1 MNKTASKLDQLKII
15 IEKFLAWD
23 LDCKDWAFEE
33 SGICIL
39 ITLPILDRHNDYV
52 QLYCRI
58 YTLNETNLLFQITDD
73 GFIDEEYSEMS
84 LHSLFKEKELAY
96 YCELKD
102 FNEAMDHY
110 FEVLRLAGKKIGF
123 HKRDLIAEESI
134 RKNEQKKQENICN

>member
-1 MNKTASKLDQLKII
+1 MNETANSLDQLKII

-23 LDCKDWAFEE
+23 PDCKDWSFEE
-33 SGICIL
+33 SGRCIL

-58 YTLNETNLLFQITDD
+58 YTLNETDLLFQITDD

-96 YCELKD
+96 YCELQD

-123 HKRDLIAEESI
+123 HNRDLIAEESV